1 MIDRSTFSEIDW
13 YMVALVL
20 LNAALGCLM
29 IYSGT
34 HDLPGHVYLKQVFWV
49 AVSCFAFFIVLL
61 VDYKVLVTYSPV
73 LYLLGLG
80 FLAGLMATGRL
91 IGGARSWFRLAFIGV
106 QPSELMKAVLILVL
120 ARLFAEFKRPY
131 VTLSKA
137 ALAVGLTG
145 LPMALVALQPD
156 LGTAAT
162 YLPLLLAAL
171 LLAGLNRRT
180 LVVLL
185 AAALVLGFLGWSFG
199 LKDYQKKRVETLF
212 SPGLDPRGSG
222 YQINQSKIA
231 VGSGGFLG
239 KGFKKG
245 TQSQLRFLPA
255 RHTDFVF
262 SVVGEEFGFLG
273 VAVALTLYLLLLLR
287 LFRTTAKSRDRSG
300 IYIVFLVAS
309 LLTFQFLVNVFMVV
323 GLFPVTGIPLPL
335 LSYGGSSLLAAFV
348 ALGLVAN
355 VRMRRF
361 ANV

>member
-1 MIDRSTFSEIDW
+1 MIDRNAFTEIDW
-13 YMVALVL
+13 YMIGLVL

-34 HDLPGHVYLKQVFWV
+34 HDVPGHVYLKQVFWV
-49 AVSCFAFFIVLL
+49 AVGCFAFFLVLL

-73 LYLLGLG
+73 IYVLGLAL
-80 FLAGLMATGRL
+80 LAGVLVTGRL
-91 IGGARSWFRLAFIGV
+91 IGGARSWFRLAFIGI
-106 QPSELMKAVLILVL
+106 QPSEMMKVATILVL
-120 ARLFAEFKRPY
+120 ARLFAEFKRSY

-137 ALAVGLTG
+137 FLSVVLIAVPMGLI
-145 LPMALVALQPD
+145 VLQPD

-162 YLPLLLAAL
+162 YVPLLLAAL
-171 LLAGLNRRT
+171 VLAGLNRKT
-180 LVVLL
+180 VIIFLVGAL
-185 AAALVLGFLGWSFG
+185 ALGFVGWNFG
-199 LKDYQKKRVETLF
+199 LKDYQKKRIETLF

-231 VGSGGFLG
+231 VGSGGLLG

-262 SVVGEEFGFLG
+262 SVLGEEFGFAG
-273 VAVALTLYLLLLLR
+273 VAAALTLYLLLLMR

-300 IYIVFLVAS
+300 VYIVFLVAS
-309 LLTFQFLVNVFMVV
+309 LLTFQFFVNVFMVV

-348 ALGLVAN
+348 ALGLAAN